1 MIKLIGR
8 NKKEIKI
15 EKPEKIDLIFKNLNL
30 NDDEYVPILNG
41 NPALATDIV
50 NPEDDLVILEVFSG
64 G

>member
-1 MIKLIGR
+1 
-8 NKKEIKI
+8 
-15 EKPEKIDLIFKNLNL
+15 
-30 NDDEYVPILNG
+30 LNG